1 MVQVTEVEEEVINVK
16 DGEKEDV
23 NHEMM
28 LQDDQDIDIQQQHWL
43 EWQRWR

>member
-28 LQDDQDIDIQQQHWL
+28 LQDD
-43 EWQRWR
+43 